1 MKLKSTKGGI
11 YTGLFSRAWSRITN
25 RSPTSGAVFK
35 MMALDGETFV
45 WNDNIYK
52 SDIVMSAIRPYVHAI
67 GKTVAKHIMETV
79 KNDGSRDIKV
89 NPEPYIRFLLEEPNP
104 YTTGQKFREQL
115 AASLMINNHAFA
127 LIVRDE
133 NGFPSAM
140 YFMNATM
147 AQAVYDA
154 AGNLSIRFYFLD
166 GKTMLVSYAD
176 LIHLRGDV
184 NIGSEFFGGSK
195 VDLLMPLMELIGTI
209 DRGVIKS
216 IKNSGVIRWLLK
228 FANSTRPED
237 LETNAKR
244 FSEQFLGA
252 DSGTGVAAV
261 DSKAEAIQVKPNDH
275 APNTIQADRTIN
287 RFYAALNTN
296 KKIVTSDFTED
307 EWNAY
312 YESVVEPDVIQMGA
326 EFTRKLFSRKKRS
339 FGNYIVFESSNL
351 ATASMSTKLSLREL
365 VDRGAMSP
373 NEWRS
378 TLNLA
383 PAPGGD
389 VYIRR
394 LDTAA
399 IEESEVK
406 TSGTN

>member
-1 MKLKSTKGGI
+1 
-11 YTGLFSRAWSRITN
+11 
-25 RSPTSGAVFK
+25 
-35 MMALDGETFV
+35 MALDGETFV

-67 GKTVAKHIMETV
+67 GKAVAKHIMEVV
-79 KNDGSRDIKV
+79 KDDGSRDIRV
-89 NPEPYIRFLLEEPNP
+89 NPEAYIRFLLEEPNP

-133 NGFPSAM
+133 NGFPTAK
-140 YFMNATM
+140 YFLNATM
-147 AQAVYDA
+147 AQAVYDS

-166 GKTMLVSYAD
+166 GKTMLVPYSD

-195 VDLLMPLMELIGTI
+195 VELLMPLMELIGTI

-228 FANSTRPED
+228 FTNSMRPED
-237 LETNAKR
+237 LESHASK
-244 FSEQFLGA
+244 FSTQFLGSE
-252 DSGTGVAAV
+252 SGTGVAAV

-312 YESVVEPDVIQMGA
+312 YESVIEPDLIQMGN

-351 ATASMSTKLSLREL
+351 ATASMATKLALKEM

-373 NEWRS
+373 NEWRA
-378 TLNLA
+378 TFNMA

-406 TSGTN
+406 AIGTS

>member
-1 MKLKSTKGGI
+1 
-11 YTGLFSRAWSRITN
+11 
-25 RSPTSGAVFK
+25 
-35 MMALDGETFV
+35 MMALDGDTFV
-45 WNDNIYK
+45 WNENVYK

-67 GKTVAKHIMETV
+67 GKAVAKHIMETV
-79 KNDGSRDIKV
+79 HEDGSRDIKV

-104 YTTGQKFREQL
+104 YTTGQKFREQM
-115 AASLMINNHAFA
+115 AASLKINNHAFA

-133 NGFPSAM
+133 NGLPTAT

-147 AQAVYDA
+147 AQAKYDA

-166 GKTMLVSYAD
+166 GKTLLVPYAD
-176 LIHLRGDV
+176 LIHLRGDM
-184 NIGSEFFGGSK
+184 NIGGDFFGGSK
-195 VDLLMPLMELIGTI
+195 VDLLLPLMELIGTI

-228 FANSTRPED
+228 FSNSIRPED
-237 LETNAKR
+237 LETNAAR
-244 FSEQFLGA
+244 FSKQFLGA

-261 DSKAEAIQVKPNDH
+261 DSKAEAIQINPQDH

-296 KKIVTSDFTED
+296 KKIVTSEFTED

-312 YESVVEPDVIQMGA
+312 YESEVEPDIIQMGD
-326 EFTRKLFSRKKRS
+326 EYTRKLFSRKKRS
-339 FGNYIVFESSNL
+339 YGNYIVFESSNL
-351 ATASMSTKLSLREL
+351 STASMATKLALKEM

-373 NEWRS
+373 NEWRA
-378 TLNLA
+378 TFNMA

-399 IEESEVK
+399 IDESEVK

>member
-1 MKLKSTKGGI
+1 
-11 YTGLFSRAWSRITN
+11 
-25 RSPTSGAVFK
+25 

-67 GKTVAKHIMETV
+67 GKAVAKHIMETV
-79 KNDGSRDIKV
+79 HEDGTRDIKV
-89 NPEPYIRFLLEEPNP
+89 NPEPYIRFLLAEPNP
-104 YTTGQKFREQL
+104 YTTGQKFQEQM

-133 NGFPSAM
+133 NGLPTAK
-140 YFMNATM
+140 YFINATM
-147 AQAVYDA
+147 AQAKYDA

-166 GKTMLVSYAD
+166 GKTLLVPYSD
-176 LIHLRGDV
+176 LIHLRGDM

-195 VDLLMPLMELIGTI
+195 VELLMPLMELIGTI

-228 FANSTRPED
+228 FGSAIRPED
-237 LETNAKR
+237 LESNAAK
-244 FSEQFLGA
+244 FSKQFLGTE
-252 DSGTGVAAV
+252 SGTGVAAV

-312 YESVVEPDVIQMGA
+312 YESVVEPDIIQMGN
-326 EFTRKLFSRKKRS
+326 EYTRKLFSRKKQS

-351 ATASMSTKLSLREL
+351 ATASMATKLSLREM

-378 TLNLA
+378 TFNLA

-399 IEESEVK
+399 IDESEVN

>member
-1 MKLKSTKGGI
+1 
-11 YTGLFSRAWSRITN
+11 
-25 RSPTSGAVFK
+25 
-35 MMALDGETFV
+35 MMVMDGETFV

-67 GKTVAKHIMETV
+67 GKAVAKHIMEV
-79 KNDGSRDIKV
+79 IAPDGARDIRV
-89 NPEPYIRFLLEEPNP
+89 NPEPYMRFLLEEPNP

-127 LIVRDE
+127 LICRDE
-133 NGFPSAM
+133 NALPVAM
-140 YFMNATM
+140 YFLNATM
-147 AQAVYDA
+147 AQAVYDS
-154 AGNLSIRFYFLD
+154 GGCLSIRFYFQD
-166 GKTMLVSYAD
+166 GKTLLVPYSD

-195 VDLLMPLMELIGTI
+195 VELLMPLMELIGTI
-209 DRGVIKS
+209 DRGVIRS
-216 IKNSGVIRWLLK
+216 IKNSAVIRWLLK
-228 FANSTRPED
+228 FSNSTRPED
-237 LETNAKR
+237 LESNAKK
-244 FSEQFLGA
+244 FAEQFLGTE
-252 DSGTGVAAV
+252 SGTGVAAV

-275 APNTIQADRTIN
+275 APNTIQADRTI
-287 RFYAALNTN
+287 RRVYAALNTN
-296 KKIVTSDFTED
+296 EKIVTSNFTED

-312 YESVVEPDVIQMGA
+312 YESVVEPDLIQLA
-326 EFTRKLFSRKKRS
+326 NEFTRKLFSRKKRS
-339 FGNYIVFESSNL
+339 YGNYIVFESSNL
-351 ATASMSTKLSLREL
+351 ATASMATKLALREM

-378 TLNLA
+378 AFNLA

-406 TSGTN
+406 TSEAN

>member
-1 MKLKSTKGGI
+1 MIFHKHCNIICCYRLLKLCISWLK
-11 YTGLFSRAWSRITN
+11 
-25 RSPTSGAVFK
+25 RSK
-35 MMALDGETFV
+35 
-45 WNDNIYK
+45 
-52 SDIVMSAIRPYVHAI
+52 
-67 GKTVAKHIMETV
+67 
-79 KNDGSRDIKV
+79 
-89 NPEPYIRFLLEEPNP
+89 
-104 YTTGQKFREQL
+104 
-115 AASLMINNHAFA
+115 INNHAFA
-127 LIVRDE
+127 TIVRDE
-133 NGFPSAM
+133 NGFPVAM

-147 AQAVYDA
+147 AQSVYDA
-154 AGNLSIRFYFLD
+154 AGNLSIRFYFLN
-166 GKTMLVSYAD
+166 GKTMLVPYAD

-195 VDLLMPLMELIGTI
+195 VELLTPLMELIGTI

-228 FANSTRPED
+228 FTNSMRPED
-237 LETNAKR
+237 LEEHSKK
-244 FSEQFLGA
+244 FSSQFLGA
-252 DSGTGVAAV
+252 ETGTGVAAV
-261 DSKAEAIQVKPNDH
+261 DSKAEAIQVNPNDF
-275 APNTIQADRTIN
+275 APNTIQSDRTIS

-312 YESVVEPDVIQMGA
+312 YESEVEPDIIQMA
-326 EFTRKLFSRKKRS
+326 DEFTRKLFSRKKRS

-351 ATASMSTKLSLREL
+351 ATASMSTKLALREL

-373 NEWRS
+373 NEWRA
-378 TLNLA
+378 TFNMA

-399 IEESEVK
+399 IKESEVNI
-406 TSGTN
+406 SGAN

>member
-1 MKLKSTKGGI
+1 
-11 YTGLFSRAWSRITN
+11 
-25 RSPTSGAVFK
+25 

-52 SDIVMSAIRPYVHAI
+52 SDIVISAIRPYVHAI
-67 GKTVAKHIMETV
+67 GKAVAKHIVEKV
-79 KNDGSRDIKV
+79 KDDGSRDIKV

-104 YTTGQKFREQL
+104 YTTGQKFQEQL
-115 AASLMINNHAFA
+115 AASLKINNHAFA

-133 NGFPSAM
+133 NGFPNAM

-147 AQAVYDA
+147 AQAKYDA
-154 AGNLSIRFYFLD
+154 AGNLSILFYFLD
-166 GKTMLVSYAD
+166 GKTLLVPYSD
-176 LIHLRGDV
+176 LIHLRGDM
-184 NIGSEFFGGSK
+184 NIGGEFFGGSK
-195 VDLLMPLMELIGTI
+195 VELLLPLMELIGTI

-228 FANSTRPED
+228 FGTATRPED
-237 LETNAKR
+237 LEANAAR
-244 FSEQFLGA
+244 FSKQFLGA

-261 DSKAEAIQVKPNDH
+261 DSKAEAIQISPQDH
-275 APNTIQADRTIN
+275 APNTIQADRTIT

-296 KKIVTSDFTED
+296 KKIVTSSFTED

-312 YESVVEPDVIQMGA
+312 YESEVEPDIIQMGN
-326 EFTRKLFSRKKRS
+326 EYTRKLFSRKQRG
-339 FGNYIVFESSNL
+339 FGNYIAFESSNL
-351 ATASMSTKLSLREL
+351 STASMATKLALKDM

-378 TLNLA
+378 TFNLA

-399 IEESEVK
+399 IKESEVK

>member
-1 MKLKSTKGGI
+1 
-11 YTGLFSRAWSRITN
+11 
-25 RSPTSGAVFK
+25 
-35 MMALDGETFV
+35 MMALDGDTFV
-45 WNDNIYK
+45 WNENVYK

-67 GKTVAKHIMETV
+67 GKAVAKHIMETV
-79 KNDGSRDIKV
+79 HEDGSRDIKV

-104 YTTGQKFREQL
+104 YTTGQKFREQM
-115 AASLMINNHAFA
+115 AASLKINNHAFA

-133 NGFPSAM
+133 NGLPTAT

-147 AQAVYDA
+147 AQAKYDA

-166 GKTMLVSYAD
+166 GKTLLVPYAD
-176 LIHLRGDV
+176 LIHLRGDM
-184 NIGSEFFGGSK
+184 NIGGDFFGGSK
-195 VDLLMPLMELIGTI
+195 VDLLLPLMELIGTI

-228 FANSTRPED
+228 FSNSIRPED
-237 LETNAKR
+237 LETNAAR
-244 FSEQFLGA
+244 FSKQFLGA

-261 DSKAEAIQVKPNDH
+261 DSKAEAIQINPQDH

-296 KKIVTSDFTED
+296 KKIVTSEFTED

-312 YESVVEPDVIQMGA
+312 YESEVEPDIIQMGD
-326 EFTRKLFSRKKRS
+326 EYTRKLFSRKKRS
-339 FGNYIVFESSNL
+339 YGNYIVFESSNL
-351 ATASMSTKLSLREL
+351 STASMATKLALKEM

-373 NEWRS
+373 NEWRA
-378 TLNLA
+378 TFNMA

-399 IEESEVK
+399 IDESEVN

>member
-1 MKLKSTKGGI
+1 
-11 YTGLFSRAWSRITN
+11 
-25 RSPTSGAVFK
+25 

-67 GKTVAKHIMETV
+67 GKAVAKHIVEKV
-79 KNDGSRDIKV
+79 KEEDGSRDIRV
-89 NPEPYIRFLLEEPNP
+89 NPKPYIRFLLEEPNP
-104 YTTGQKFREQL
+104 YTTGQKFQEQL

-133 NGFPSAM
+133 NGFPMAM
-140 YFMNATM
+140 YFLNATM

-166 GKTMLVSYAD
+166 GKSMLLPYTD

-195 VDLLMPLMELIGTI
+195 VELLMPLMELIGTI

-228 FANSTRPED
+228 FSNSTRPED
-237 LETNAKR
+237 LEANAAR
-244 FSEQFLGA
+244 FSKQFLGA
-252 DSGTGVAAV
+252 ESGTGVAAV

-275 APNTIQADRTIN
+275 APNTIQADRTIG

-312 YESVVEPDVIQMGA
+312 YESVVEPDVIQMGN
-326 EFTRKLFSRKKRS
+326 EFTRKLFSRKERS
-339 FGNYIVFESSNL
+339 CGNYIVFESSNL
-351 ATASMSTKLSLREL
+351 ATASMATKLALREL

-373 NEWRS
+373 NEWRA
-378 TLNLA
+378 TFNMA

-399 IEESEVK
+399 IKESEVNAN
-406 TSGTN
+406 GTN

>member
-1 MKLKSTKGGI
+1 
-11 YTGLFSRAWSRITN
+11 
-25 RSPTSGAVFK
+25 
-35 MMALDGETFV
+35 
-45 WNDNIYK
+45 
-52 SDIVMSAIRPYVHAI
+52 
-67 GKTVAKHIMETV
+67 
-79 KNDGSRDIKV
+79 
-89 NPEPYIRFLLEEPNP
+89 
-104 YTTGQKFREQL
+104 
-115 AASLMINNHAFA
+115 
-127 LIVRDE
+127 
-133 NGFPSAM
+133 
-140 YFMNATM
+140 
-147 AQAVYDA
+147 
-154 AGNLSIRFYFLD
+154 
-166 GKTMLVSYAD
+166 
-176 LIHLRGDV
+176 
-184 NIGSEFFGGSK
+184 
-195 VDLLMPLMELIGTI
+195 MPLMELIGTI

-237 LETNAKR
+237 LESNASR
-244 FSEQFLGA
+244 FSKQFLSA
-252 DSGTGVAAV
+252 ESGTGVAAV

-275 APNTIQADRTIN
+275 APNTIQADRTIS

-312 YESVVEPDVIQMGA
+312 YESVVEPDVIQMGN

-351 ATASMSTKLSLREL
+351 ATASMATKLALREL

-378 TLNLA
+378 TFNMA

-406 TSGTN
+406 SNGTN